1 MSGNDGLLS
10 TDVLLSI
17 KEVLWVVIINWP
29 EIFLKMDLIKDLD
42 NKSCIPESNSSII
55 TVEPSIDA
63 NKKGNNL
70 KSAWVPVDSRSK
82 LILRIVPQIFF
93 LT

>member
-10 TDVLLSI
+10 TDVVLSI

-29 EIFLKMDLIKDLD
+29 EISLKMDLIKDLD
-42 NKSCIPESNSSII
+42 NKSCIPESNTPII

-63 NKKGNNL
+63 SKKGNNL